1 MKRVQLVEPRIY
13 FSDFFGVK
21 PEVIDEYGAFNISLI
36 NDLPLFIDPFLLF
49 DSEDAKYAALHEEI
63 IHYLKFLRDRAVAD
77 DLTEGNISH
86 WFLFREVKQN
96 WLGLSK
102 TGNGGTGLG
111 PDFALS
117 LSKNLETVF
126 KDFGNETLTTGSHL
140 EKLSLLNGG
149 VGRDHLSDFTT
160 NLIKGF
166 LLEYTQ
172 TFAKQHLTEHQRRRF
187 HIEKVKFDYQQRR
200 WKSAYFDLP
209 CCDSDFVI
217 LTPKEILTRDDA
229 WINQSDLIDQFT
241 QIRTALPDDA
251 LRAQV
256 NDYFLSRL
264 NEKSTDKERR
274 AVALSTIEQFHEILD
289 YYIQKKERDA
299 PLAHAVSDEKVRA
312 THRQFVENVKVLV
325 SEYLADSGF
334 YEHGDSYQESLK
346 RVSYLKHVIED
357 NDGYRVFYIDG
368 KPIKR
373 ESDLQT
379 MFRLTWY
386 ATSFDVN
393 SEVNNGRGP
402 VDYKVSKGRRD
413 KSLVEFKLATNT
425 GLRRNLENQVK
436 IYQQANDTPKS
447 IKVILYFSDSELE
460 KVSKTLRELKLDG
473 REDVVLIDA
482 SRETKIS
489 ASKA

>member
-1 MKRVQLVEPRIY
+1 MKRNQALEPRIY
-13 FSDFFGVK
+13 FSDFFGVL
-21 PEVIDEYGAFNISLI
+21 PEVVDEYGAFNISLI

-49 DSEDAKYAALHEEI
+49 DSEDKKYAALHEGI
-63 IHYLKFLRDRAVAD
+63 IRYLKFLRDRAIAD
-77 DLTEGNISH
+77 ELTEGNISH

-102 TGNGGTGLG
+102 TGNSGTGLG
-111 PDFALS
+111 SDFALS
-117 LSKNLETVF
+117 LSKNLKTVF

-149 VGRDHLSDFTT
+149 VGRDHLSDFAT

-172 TFAKQHLTEHQRRRF
+172 TFAKQYLTEHQRRRF
-187 HIEKVKFDYQQRR
+187 HIDKVTFDYQLRR
-200 WKSAYFDLP
+200 WKSTSFDLP
-209 CCDSDFVI
+209 YCNGDFVI

-229 WINQSDLIDQFT
+229 WINQGDLLDQFT

-256 NDYFLSRL
+256 NDHFLSRL

-274 AVALSTIEQFHEILD
+274 AAALSTIEQFHELLD
-289 YYIQKKERDA
+289 YYIQKKESEA
-299 PLAHAVSDEKVRA
+299 PQAHTVSDEKVRA
-312 THRQFVENVKVLV
+312 THRQFVENVRTLV
-325 SEYLADSGF
+325 SEYLADSDF

-346 RVSYLKHVIED
+346 RVAYLKHVIED

-402 VDYKVSKGRRD
+402 VDYKVSKGRRN

-425 GLRRNLENQVK
+425 GLRRNLENQVE
-436 IYQQANDTPKS
+436 IYQQANYTSKS
-447 IKVILYFSDSELE
+447 IKVILYFSDSEFA
-460 KVSKTLRELKLDG
+460 KVSKILRELKLDG

-482 SRETKIS
+482 SLETKVS